1 MFGLFKA
8 KPPIS
13 AWEKAWTE
21 YRLCEL
27 AEQFGM
33 KPLLETPT
41 LVPSFEGIPSV
52 ANLGDAEQ
60 LLEFLQT
67 WLKLD
72 SGKIRLQLFTDV
84 VAPESISSFDDNEH
98 VIQVTDEELLDR
110 DELVAKFANSLIRQA
125 FIRNGLAPATTS
137 DDEWIID
144 LLPTFLGLGIFI
156 ANRSDRPSQN
166 AVGSIAWW
174 SPRQRAT
181 LPARM
186 TGYAL
191 ALRSVVRNELE
202 VPWTQSLRHDAQIA
216 FADGMNFLQ
225 KSGDTIFARELLTQP
240 RRQFSEDTLVDEL
253 NSGSPS
259 AKITAMW
266 GLSERVD
273 RRSPEP
279 NGRIGDL
286 IRDAIRHKQPEVRA
300 VAAETL
306 PLFDRSIDA
315 AQDLCDALSDSS
327 EEVRIASAG
336 ALAAYPGVDDESLVF
351 DLTRALKDDDRLVVF
366 NAARSLTA
374 YGKAAESAVKTL
386 LQRLRRAAVECRE
399 QEALTIVWALNAIA
413 DDAPTVIR
421 DFFSDGDEEFE
432 EYALQLLEQV
442 TSEATQTT

>member
-21 YRLCEL
+21 YRLCGL
-27 AEQFGM
+27 ADQFGM
-33 KPLLETPT
+33 NRLLETPT
-41 LVPSFEGIPSV
+41 LVPDFAGIPSV
-52 ANLGDAEQ
+52 DTLDDAER

-72 SGKIRLQLFTDV
+72 TGRIRLQLFTDV
-84 VAPESISSFDDNEH
+84 VAPESIGQIHDDQH
-98 VIQVTDEELLDR
+98 VIQLTDEELLDR
-110 DELVAKFANSLIRQA
+110 NELIAKFTNALVRQA
-125 FIRNGLAPATTS
+125 LTRSGLAAATTS

-166 AVGSIAWW
+166 SLGSIAWW

-191 ALRSVVRNELE
+191 ALRSIVRNELE
-202 VPWTQSLRHDAQIA
+202 VPWIQSLRHDAQVA

-225 KSGDTIFARELLTQP
+225 KSGETIFSREILTQP
-240 RRQFSEDTLVDEL
+240 RRLISAESLLDEL
-253 NSGSPS
+253 MRGSPS
-259 AKITAMW
+259 VKITAMW
-266 GLSERVD
+266 ELTKRVD
-273 RRSPEP
+273 QVPEP
-279 NGRIGDL
+279 SGRIGDL
-286 IRDAIRHKQPEVRA
+286 LRDAIRHKQPEVRS
-300 VAAETL
+300 VAAETM

-315 AQDLCDALSDSS
+315 AQDLCDALADSS
-327 EEVRIASAG
+327 EEVRIAAAG
-336 ALAAYPGVDDESLVF
+336 ALAAFPGVDDESLVF
-351 DLTRALKDDDRLVVF
+351 DLTRALKDDERLVVF

-374 YGKAAESAVKTL
+374 YGKAAEPAVKTL
-386 LQRLRRAAVECRE
+386 LQRLRRASVECRE
-399 QEALTIVWALNAIA
+399 QEALTIVWALNAIV
-413 DDAPTVIR
+413 DDAADVIR
-421 DFFSDGDEEFE
+421 DFFRDDDEEFA

-442 TSEATQTT
+442 TNEATQTT